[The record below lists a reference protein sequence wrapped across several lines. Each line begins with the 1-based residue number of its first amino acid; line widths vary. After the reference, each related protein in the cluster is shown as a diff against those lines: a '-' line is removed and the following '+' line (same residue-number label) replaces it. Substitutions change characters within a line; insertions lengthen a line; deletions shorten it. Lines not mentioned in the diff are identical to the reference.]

1 MPILKLNSVSI
12 NVSHEWLHTP
22 GFSEIKHDP
31 SFMSTFHRSRV
42 GINYYS
48 IFSYQIDGYN
58 LELQILDMKG
68 NESVKILFVVYS
80 INKK

>member
-1 MPILKLNSVSI
+1 
-12 NVSHEWLHTP
+12 
-22 GFSEIKHDP
+22 
-31 SFMSTFHRSRV
+31 MSTFHRSRV